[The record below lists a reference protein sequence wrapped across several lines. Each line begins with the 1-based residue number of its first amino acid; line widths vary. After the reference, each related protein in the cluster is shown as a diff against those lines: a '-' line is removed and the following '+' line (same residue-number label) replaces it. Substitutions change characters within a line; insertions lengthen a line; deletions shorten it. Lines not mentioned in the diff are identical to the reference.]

1 MAIMKAARIGV
12 RIMSDGTTSTFTVK
26 LATDGDPY
34 WVGEAS
40 DAGIRGTQVE
50 NWFSQPNAAN
60 APKAVRMVDGGGAT
74 SVSLAV
80 PTSVLTVNIVPAPK
94 DVIQMIFVEL
104 LFA

>member
-1 MAIMKAARIGV
+1 MAIMKAARIGL
-12 RIMSDGTTSTFTVK
+12 RIMSDGTTTQFTVK

-40 DAGIRGTQVE
+40 EAGIRGTTVE

-60 APKAVRMVDGGGAT
+60 APKQARLVPGGGAT
-74 SVSLAV
+74 SVSLSV
-80 PTSVLTVNIVPAPK
+80 PTSILTVNIDPAPK
-94 DVIQMIFVEL
+94 DTIQMIFVEL

>member
-1 MAIMKAARIGV
+1 MAVYKAARIGL
-12 RIMSDGTTSTFTVK
+12 RIMSDGTTGTFTVK

-40 DAGIRGTQVE
+40 EAGIRGTTVE

-60 APKAVRMVDGGGAT
+60 APKQARLVEGGGAN
-74 SVSLAV
+74 SVSLSV
-80 PTSVLTVNIVPAPK
+80 PTSVLTVNFTPAPNG
-94 DVIQMIFVEL
+94 VIQMIFVEL